1 MNMTSAPRITGKMKI
16 EEVVKRFP
24 ETIPIFESFGLRCA
38 SCSVS
43 AFEFI
48 EEGARSHG
56 IEIDVLLDELNRAAQ
71 E

>member
-1 MNMTSAPRITGKMKI
+1 
-16 EEVVKRFP
+16 
-24 ETIPIFESFGLRCA
+24 
-38 SCSVS
+38 VS